1 MKEFKTITE
10 YQILYLVYNSLLER
24 ISHEEEINERTK
36 KERGKDNRICQSRL
50 KMYNEQLKEIREK
63 IIEIEQ
69 SNAEWPP
76 KGG

>member
-10 YQILYLVYNSLLER
+10 YQILFLTYHSLLER

-36 KERGKDNRICQSRL
+36 KESGRDNRICQSRL
-50 KMYNEQLKEIREK
+50 KMYNEQLEEIRER

-69 SNAEWPP
+69 NNAE
-76 KGG
+76 